1 MHVAI
6 KRQNHESDR
15 KNMPKA
21 CNISQPT
28 GVLRRSIKE
37 TEEFEKLRANGTN

>member
-1 MHVAI
+1 MHVGI

-15 KNMPKA
+15 KNMPKTL
-21 CNISQPT
+21 NISKPT
-28 GVLRRSIKE
+28 RVLRRSIKE